1 MASLSN
7 LSSEYGRAA
16 GDEVLKDF
24 AMILKSFGDL
34 YGFVGYNGSGIF
46 YAFFPDCS
54 PEKLDVILEA
64 ILREVA
70 KYNKLNPEY
79 RIDYTYGRGISSVD
93 SVFEIRELLRLA
105 MQRMRSGKT
114 SPASEHVS
122 GMLGIEDAQDRA
134 EIENTEKTSDKQ

>member
-1 MASLSN
+1 M
-7 LSSEYGRAA
+7 
-16 GDEVLKDF
+16 
-24 AMILKSFGDL
+24 
-34 YGFVGYNGSGIF
+34 GYNGSGVF

-79 RIDYTYGRGISSVD
+79 RLDYTYGRAVSSVD

-114 SPASEHVS
+114 SSASEHVS
-122 GMLGIEDAQDRA
+122 EILGTEAAQDHA
-134 EIENTEKTSDKQ
+134 EMVITEKTSDKQ